1 MTASTDDLGAVHQ
14 QLAALYKQLLQP
26 REEVIVVGGE
36 VLLDSKTGEPRV
48 RMVYPSAAELAAA
61 NSFLKN
67 NNITATPAGND
78 ALKEL
83 EELMK
88 KRREKAPKPVLPDPF
103 AHFPDG
109 RLN

>member
-14 QLAALYKQLLQP
+14 QLATLYKQLLQP
-26 REEVIVVGGE
+26 REEVILVQGE
-36 VLLDSKTGEPRV
+36 ALLDKEGNPRV

-61 NSFLKN
+61 NAFLKN

-88 KRREKAPKPVLPDPF
+88 KRQAKATRPVLADPF

>member
-36 VLLDSKTGEPRV
+36 VLLDKDGEPRV
-48 RMVYPSAAELAAA
+48 RTIYPSAAELAAA

-67 NNITATPAGND
+67 NNITATPASND

-88 KRREKAPKPVLPDPF
+88 KRRERAPKPALPDPF